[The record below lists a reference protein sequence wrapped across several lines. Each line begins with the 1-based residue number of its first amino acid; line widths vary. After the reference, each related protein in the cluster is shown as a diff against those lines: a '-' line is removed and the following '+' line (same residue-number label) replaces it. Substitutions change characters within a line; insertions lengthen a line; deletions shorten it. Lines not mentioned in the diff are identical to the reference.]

1 MGSIKTLTV
10 YAVVV
15 HEHEVGHGIPGCWLV
30 HVVRA
35 LIVVG
40 ACSDLGHHDVTRRFP
55 VTRLVVR
62 H

>member
-1 MGSIKTLTV
+1 MGSIQTLTV

-15 HEHEVGHGIPGCWLV
+15 HEHEVGNDIPGCWLV
-30 HVVRA
+30 HIVGT

-40 ACSDLGHHDVTRRFP
+40 ACDDLGHHDVTRRFP
-55 VTRLVVR
+55 VTRLVDR